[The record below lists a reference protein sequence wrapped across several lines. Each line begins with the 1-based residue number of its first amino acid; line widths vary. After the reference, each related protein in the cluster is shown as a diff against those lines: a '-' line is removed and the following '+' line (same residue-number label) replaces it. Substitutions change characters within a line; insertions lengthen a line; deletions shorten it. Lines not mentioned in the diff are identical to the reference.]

1 MALRKEGQLYHAF
14 PVIQALYQKNKL
26 YGVPPV
32 QLREI
37 LTGEGY
43 MPLFIIQHEPKG
55 MCDARLQTFNVYFTT
70 GTSFWWRYCVGDQS
84 TDCSFTFIFWGMKAG
99 AFVNLNN
106 KKFQKET
113 KYCQILKVTSLITFE
128 ITCSNLWGKKTVN
141 CLDKIIRKP
150 LTSTNVNETQFI
162 PINFQQHDVVFSS
175 KIGIKI
181 GSKGLQ
187 LFNNN

>member
-1 MALRKEGQLYHAF
+1 
-14 PVIQALYQKNKL
+14 
-26 YGVPPV
+26 
-32 QLREI
+32 
-37 LTGEGY
+37 
-43 MPLFIIQHEPKG
+43 
-55 MCDARLQTFNVYFTT
+55 
-70 GTSFWWRYCVGDQS
+70 
-84 TDCSFTFIFWGMKAG
+84 MKAG

-128 ITCSNLWGKKTVN
+128 ITCSSLWGKKTVN

-175 KIGIKI
+175 KIGIEI